1 MQMSEQEELAE
12 MQQQMEELSVY
23 GAVGGMCSMCKV
35 VKLTGRFK
43 GLGVC
48 NVCDKLVAAAEKAE
62 EDAKAAAEAAAAKAA
77 AAKEKGA
84 GEKGKAAEENEKEK
98 ERVCALWAEAFAKEE
113 EEVRVVAWKAER
125 ALFHGLPKPA
135 AADTSA
141 KGKWRRW
148 HDVGWVHY
156 VGDKY
161 PVEEEQAAGG
171 GEVV

>member
-1 MQMSEQEELAE
+1 
-12 MQQQMEELSVY
+12 MEEMSVCC
-23 GAVGGMCSMCKV
+23 AVGGVCSMCKE

-48 NVCDKLVAAAEKAE
+48 NVCDKLVTAAEKKE
-62 EDAKAAAEAAAAKAA
+62 AAKAA
-77 AAKEKGA
+77 AAKAAKAAAAAAGKEKGA
-84 GEKGKAAEENEKEK
+84 VEKAVVAEENEKEK
-98 ERVCALWAEAFAKEE
+98 ERVRALWAQAFAKEE

-125 ALFHGLPKPA
+125 ALFHGLPKPVS
-135 AADTSA
+135 ADTSA

-148 HDVGWVHY
+148 HDATFPGY

-171 GEVV
+171 GEEE

>member
-1 MQMSEQEELAE
+1 
-12 MQQQMEELSVY
+12 
-23 GAVGGMCSMCKV
+23 MCKE

-62 EDAKAAAEAAAAKAA
+62 EDAKAAAKAAAAKAA
-77 AAKEKGA
+77 AGKEKGA
-84 GEKGKAAEENEKEK
+84 VEKAVVAEENEKEK
-98 ERVCALWAEAFAKEE
+98 ERVRALWAEAFAKEE

-125 ALFHGLPKPA
+125 ALFHGLPKPVS
-135 AADTSA
+135 ADTSA
-141 KGKWRRW
+141 RSKWRRW
-148 HDVGWVHY
+148 HDATFPGY

-171 GEVV
+171 GEEE

>member
-1 MQMSEQEELAE
+1 MSLSSEMSQQMSVEEV
-12 MQQQMEELSVY
+12 QQQMEEMSVC
-23 GAVGGMCSMCKV
+23 GAVGGVCSMCKQV
-35 VKLTGRFK
+35 TLTGRFK

-48 NVCDKLVAAAEKAE
+48 NVCDKLVAAAEKKE
-62 EDAKAAAEAAAAKAA
+62 EAAKAAAAKAA
-77 AAKEKGA
+77 AGKEKGA
-84 GEKGKAAEENEKEK
+84 VEKAVVAEENEKE
-98 ERVCALWAEAFAKEE
+98 RVRALWAQAFAKEE

-135 AADTSA
+135 TADTSA

-148 HDVGWVHY
+148 HDATWVHY

-171 GEVV
+171 GEEE

>member
-1 MQMSEQEELAE
+1 MSEQEELAE
-12 MQQQMEELSVY
+12 MQQQMEEMSVY
-23 GAVGGMCSMCKV
+23 GAVGGVCSMCKE

-48 NVCDKLVAAAEKAE
+48 NVCDKLVAAAEKK
-62 EDAKAAAEAAAAKAA
+62 EDAKAAAAKAA
-77 AAKEKGA
+77 AGKEKGA
-84 GEKGKAAEENEKEK
+84 VEKAVVAEENEKEK

-125 ALFHGLPKPA
+125 ALFHGLPKPVS
-135 AADTSA
+135 ADTSA

-148 HDVGWVHY
+148 HDATFPGY

-171 GEVV
+171 GEEE